1 MKFRDYHGVGP
12 VSADERAEYG
22 NDIAGVIVGV
32 QDCEIRGRPDGRTF
46 LVVAIELPPEL
57 ATTGR
62 DLHMRPQLAE
72 GMVLEAGVR
81 LLVPRSR
88 LTVDMQVQAELHD
101 PSPMTMRPQNA
112 EPIQEAEN
120 APERDVWRTPRPKTL

>member
-1 MKFRDYHGVGP
+1 MKLRDYHGVGP

-32 QDCEIRGRPDGRTF
+32 QDCEIRGRTDGRTF

-62 DLHMRPQLAE
+62 DLHLDPKLAE

-81 LLVPRSR
+81 LLVKRSR

-101 PSPMTMRPQNA
+101 PVPTAPKAQA
-112 EPIQEAEN
+112 AEN
-120 APERDVWRTPRPKTL
+120 APAENAVERDVWRTPRPKTL